1 VWCHV
6 NLFAKLKMNFSRV
19 PQTSSLIFFFCT
31 HNGAASLHVCQ
42 KVYQSSVPGKT
53 SIQRSLEFQFIVFL
67 RVLNS
72 R

>member
-1 VWCHV
+1 MVSCKFICKIE
-6 NLFAKLKMNFSRV
+6 NELFTRSSDVFSN
-19 PQTSSLIFFFCT
+19 IFFCT